1 MKKKILDTIGMIII
15 SIVIAVF
22 SVIIGANEKELRILP
37 ISILLLIAIVYLIA
51 RKIILN
57 QNIIIK
63 NKIDILVLIF
73 IFSTLLP
80 LLFKTYCTYKGTV
93 EFILK
98 YFFVYAIYLVVR
110 NTVDSKNKVNIL
122 IAVTIISSLVI
133 AILGIDIQHKQY
145 FAWLIKKL
153 NLEYTE
159 SYAFVSTFGYK
170 NTVAI
175 YFSFCIFL
183 AINQIQNLRKKVVKI
198 PYSIYIIFALYV
210 IFQTLSRTVFV
221 LFGLTVIIYFILNYL
236 PKMLQNKE
244 RLKKVILV
252 FAVIAII
259 LITFIFAIG
268 TKISKPYE
276 FTDSMYQ
283 RNFNYNFEP
292 NQNYTIE
299 LELNIENTSENCGV
313 NTEIEILEINQYF
326 NEKILASKQIKS
338 GKRKVIL
345 NFTTTEN
352 LYQIDML
359 ILNGYNE
366 KVTIEKCYIN
376 GKEYPINYKFLPYQI
391 GKALT
396 MYSVNDQSINQRID
410 FWKDCIKISKD
421 HPIIGQGG
429 DTWKKLSQ
437 AVQDYPYGMKES
449 HSYFFELLIS
459 YGIVGVA
466 LYLLL
471 IIGLNIK
478 IIKDC
483 VKDKEKRQQKL
494 SILFGL
500 DLIIL
505 HSLCFDFNMSFLVI
519 LLITFMYIAVLIHDS
534 KEEIQNIKI
543 LDYCVLVFLSLL
555 LVVLILANIAKYTIS
570 DKSLKKNIGF
580 YNASYKYDYISESI
594 ENGNDFKY
602 NLSEIQK
609 LMRKEPYFYQNELY
623 EKYWNLLLGNLE
635 KLNDD
640 EVIDYL
646 KFVNNQYKTAKFM
659 TPMYINTI
667 LSRVSIMQNAY
678 LKLESM
684 NYENQNLIEQIKE
697 LKQIIYDEYEV
708 NIVNIKDKER
718 NGSKQEKINNIVK
731 QYDEILEKINL

>member
-22 SVIIGANEKELRILP
+22 SVIIGANEKGLRILP
-37 ISILLLIAIVYLIA
+37 ISILLLIAIAYLIA
-51 RKIILN
+51 RKIILK

-63 NKIDILVLIF
+63 NKIDIFVLIF
-73 IFSTLLP
+73 MCSTLLP

-110 NTVDSKNKVNIL
+110 NTVNSKNKANIL
-122 IAVTIISSLVI
+122 ITVTIISSLVI

-159 SYAFVSTFGYK
+159 NYAFVSTFGYK

-183 AINQIQNLRKKVVKI
+183 AINQIQNLPKKVAKI
-198 PYSIYIIFALYV
+198 LYSIYILLALYV
-210 IFQTLSRTVFV
+210 ILKTLSRTVFV
-221 LFGLTVIIYFILNYL
+221 LFGLAVIIYLILYYL
-236 PKMLQNKE
+236 PQMLQNKE
-244 RLKKVILV
+244 LLKKVILAV
-252 FAVIAII
+252 SVIAII

-268 TKISKPYE
+268 TKVSKPYE

-283 RNFNYNFEP
+283 RNLNYNFEP

-299 LELNIENTSENCGV
+299 LELNIENTTENYGI
-313 NTEIEILEINQYF
+313 NTEIEILEMNEYF
-326 NEKILASKQIKS
+326 NKKIIAAKQIKN
-338 GKRKVIL
+338 GKRNVEL
-345 NFTTTEN
+345 NFTTTES
-352 LYQIDML
+352 LYKIDMV
-359 ILNGYNE
+359 IINGFNA
-366 KVTIEKCYIN
+366 KITIEKCYIN
-376 GKEYPINYKFLPYQI
+376 NKEFLIDYKFLPYEI

-396 MYSVNDQSINQRID
+396 MYSTNDRSIKQRTD
-410 FWKDCIKISKD
+410 FWKDCIKIAKN
-421 HPIIGQGG
+421 HPLIGQGG

-437 AVQDYPYGMKES
+437 AVQDYPYGMKET
-449 HSYFFELLIS
+449 HGYFFELLIS
-459 YGIVGVA
+459 YGIIGVT

-471 IIGLNIK
+471 IIALNIK

-483 VKDKEKRQQKL
+483 VKDKEKRHQKL

-500 DLIIL
+500 NLIIL
-505 HSLCFDFNMSFLVI
+505 HSLCFDFNMSFLLI
-519 LLITFMYIAVLIHDS
+519 LLITFAYIAILMYDS
-534 KEEIQNIKI
+534 KEEIQKLKI

-555 LVVLILANIAKYTIS
+555 LVVLILANIAKYVIF

-580 YNASYKYDYISESI
+580 YNDSYQYDYIIECI
-594 ENGNDFKY
+594 ENGEDFKH
-602 NLSEIQK
+602 NLSELQK
-609 LMRKEPYFYQNELY
+609 LMTKEPYFHQNELY
-623 EKYWNLLLGNLE
+623 EKYWNLLLDNLE
-635 KLNDD
+635 NVRND
-640 EVIDYL
+640 ELIDYL
-646 KFVNNQYKTAKFM
+646 KFINNQYRTVKFN
-659 TPMYINTI
+659 TPMYIDTI
-667 LSRVSIMQNAY
+667 LSRVTIMKDAY

-684 NYENQNLIEQIKE
+684 NYKNQDLIEQIEK
-697 LKQIIYDEYEV
+697 LKQIINDEYKV

-718 NGSKQEKINNIVK
+718 NGQKQEKINNIVK